1 MECRERRN
9 HRSQDVGCQKKRL
22 GFFFFVEKYEGHG
35 GSFIIIFLMACPV
48 MCDQSA
54 GMNPCLVSGC
64 FTQYQRCDGN
74 LDCSDG
80 SDEDDCELAV
90 EK

>member
-1 MECRERRN
+1 
-9 HRSQDVGCQKKRL
+9 
-22 GFFFFVEKYEGHG
+22 
-35 GSFIIIFLMACPV
+35 MACPV